1 MPLVCSSAFL
11 SSGLKRFAYHRR
23 YQNFTGSAPQVRG
36 SRTLT
41 AGSDSHRPRNTGTTV
56 HNVDHNWQCWT
67 LVFVIWRNLQDIRL
81 DRPVPIPL
89 LGTVLQPQLP
99 AQCYNVGVVSGQSRT
114 GSQHACRLTVAQ
126 GRSICQG
133 PDTTEASTDGRPSR
147 RVIADQKCQ
156 AIVITIFTVLPC
168 DVRCCSVSQ

>member
-56 HNVDHNWQCWT
+56 HNVDHNWQHWAV
-67 LVFVIWRNLQDIRL
+67 VFVIWRNLQDVRL
-81 DRPVPIPL
+81 DRPVPVPL
-89 LGTVLQPQLP
+89 LGTVLQPPIAGAVLQ
-99 AQCYNVGVVSGQSRT
+99 
-114 GSQHACRLTVAQ
+114 
-126 GRSICQG
+126 
-133 PDTTEASTDGRPSR
+133 R
-147 RVIADQKCQ
+147 R
-156 AIVITIFTVLPC
+156 
-168 DVRCCSVSQ
+168 